1 MRSYL
6 TVRTN
11 QKTIITKIANQKYKN
26 QNDLIR
32 LGVFAAVDSNEFMV
46 DKLVRVYD
54 ECLGTD
60 RR

>member
-11 QKTIITKIANQKYKN
+11 KRTIITKIANQKYKN

-32 LGVFAAVDSNEFMV
+32 LGVFAAVNLKIYGGQASKGV
-46 DKLVRVYD
+46 
-54 ECLGTD
+54 
-60 RR
+60 